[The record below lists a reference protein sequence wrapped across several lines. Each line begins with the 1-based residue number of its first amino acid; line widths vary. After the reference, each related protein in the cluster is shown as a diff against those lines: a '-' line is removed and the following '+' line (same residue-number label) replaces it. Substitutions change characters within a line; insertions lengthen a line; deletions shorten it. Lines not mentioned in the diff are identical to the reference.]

1 MSAHH
6 EIQVRQGRG
15 RWIVVVTPPSPEW
28 PDEAYP
34 TESEALVHARA
45 RRFAT
50 GWQIK
55 GYPRQ
60 AKRKPTGLWAD
71 DG

>member
-1 MSAHH
+1 MQANH
-6 EIQVRQGRG
+6 EIHIRKDGHQ
-15 RWIVVVTPPSPEW
+15 WIVAVEPPNPGW

-34 TESEALVHARA
+34 TESDALVHARA

-50 GWQIK
+50 GWQIR

-60 AKRKPTGLWAD
+60 PGKKPASL
-71 DG
+71 

>member
-1 MSAHH
+1 MSPDH
-6 EIQVRQGRG
+6 EIQVYREGGQ
-15 RWIVVVTPPSPEW
+15 WWVAVIPPATGW

-55 GYPRQ
+55 GHPRRE
-60 AKRKPTGLWAD
+60 KRKAVSRGKT
-71 DG
+71 